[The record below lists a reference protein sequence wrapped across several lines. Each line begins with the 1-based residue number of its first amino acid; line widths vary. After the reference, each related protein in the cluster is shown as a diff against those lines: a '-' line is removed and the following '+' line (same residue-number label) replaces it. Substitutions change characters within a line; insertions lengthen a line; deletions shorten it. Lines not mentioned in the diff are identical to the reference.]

1 MILDTQVSLF
11 QGSYDTTPI
20 ETLPLSAVLQRI
32 QAGTYRL
39 YVEHLRHLLAT
50 KGEKA
55 YKQAK
60 EQSLA
65 FTPCCAMHTRAQKVP
80 WGQKLISITGLVH
93 LDCDDLDDPEGLK
106 AKLAQQPTVRFA
118 FVSPKGNG
126 LKIGIAATGI
136 TDPKSY
142 KHAWTVVSAMIQRT
156 YPTVHVSVDEHVKYL
171 NALCYVSYDPLLYMN
186 GDAIPF
192 VVPPPTAQP
201 APALRITDDTPDYS
215 RVASAVAALPNNDAG
230 YDTWLALGMALHSTG
245 ESWARALWDG
255 WSRQSG
261 KFDERKQENSWNSF
275 DTDGATTIAT
285 LFYLATQAG
294 WNPPRATLRGNGAR
308 VQTRT
313 VPDMTQTDAT
323 PAPSDH
329 VLPDYL
335 RDHPDPRVRYHW
347 TRIYRRTAVLK
358 RYLTHE
364 GVLP

>member
-1 MILDTQVSLF
+1 MILDAQVSLF

-20 ETLPLSAVLQRI
+20 ETLPLSTVLQRI

-39 YVEHLRHLLAT
+39 YVEYLRHLLAT

-55 YKQAK
+55 YKHAK

-201 APALRITDDTPDYS
+201 APALRITDDTSDYS
-215 RVASAVAALPNNDAG
+215 RVASAVAALRITMQAMIPG
-230 YDTWLALGMALHSTG
+230 WPWGWLSTALGSHGHELSGMGGAVRAASLTNENRKIPGTALTRMVRRPLPPCFT
-245 ESWARALWDG
+245 WPPR
-255 WSRQSG
+255 
-261 KFDERKQENSWNSF
+261 
-275 DTDGATTIAT
+275 
-285 LFYLATQAG
+285 QAG
-294 WNPPRATLRGNGAR
+294 TPRGQHYAATG
-308 VQTRT
+308 
-313 VPDMTQTDAT
+313 
-323 PAPSDH
+323 
-329 VLPDYL
+329 
-335 RDHPDPRVRYHW
+335 
-347 TRIYRRTAVLK
+347 
-358 RYLTHE
+358 HE
-364 GVLP
+364 CRHALCPT